1 MHAVILEDT
10 LQHTLQHTF
19 AHVHTHTHTWT
30 ALRVAS
36 LLHYVGVVAVA
47 RGAVA

>member
-19 AHVHTHTHTWT
+19 AHVHTHTWT